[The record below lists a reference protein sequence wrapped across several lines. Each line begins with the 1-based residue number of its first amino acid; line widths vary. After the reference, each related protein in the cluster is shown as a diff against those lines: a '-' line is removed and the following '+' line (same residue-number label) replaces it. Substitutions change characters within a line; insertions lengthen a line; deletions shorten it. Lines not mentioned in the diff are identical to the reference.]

1 MAAERTT
8 AAAARTSGP
17 EISDELRQVQRG
29 SLSLDAYLDAQVER
43 AIAHL
48 RSQVTPQR
56 IALIKDVLRD
66 QLATSP
72 ALAEL
77 MRQAGVP
84 HPTTND
90 MR

>member
-48 RSQVTPQR
+48 SQVTPQR

>member
-29 SLSLDAYLDAQVER
+29 GMSLDAYLDAQVER

-48 RSQVTPQR
+48 KGQVSAER
-56 IALIKDVLRD
+56 MALIKDVLRD

-72 ALAEL
+72 AIAEL
-77 MRQAGVP
+77 LRQAGVP
-84 HPTTND
+84 TPTTND
-90 MR
+90 AP

>member
-8 AAAARTSGP
+8 AAAARTSAP

-29 SLSLDAYLDAQVER
+29 GMSLDAYLDAQVER

-48 RSQVTPQR
+48 KGQVSAER
-56 IALIKDVLRD
+56 MALIKDVLRD

-72 ALAEL
+72 AIAEL
-77 MRQAGVP
+77 LRQAGVP
-84 HPTTND
+84 TPTTND
-90 MR
+90 AP